1 MKEIRLIALDLDNT
15 TLDGEGRL
23 TLRTRRAIERALSSG
38 IEVVVASGRSRLSLP
53 EEVVSVAG
61 LRYAIT
67 SNGAAVYDLQTGEA
81 LHRLVLSSAAVEAL
95 LEQVD
100 PALELQVFIDGQGFA
115 SAQYLR
121 DPSQYAPT
129 TAIRWDYLKRTRR
142 PVEDIRRF
150 VWENRG
156 RVDMFDVV
164 LPDPDRR
171 ETLIRQ
177 LRDRILDIYVTTS
190 AQYLV
195 EVVHP
200 DCGKRAGLRWLG
212 ERLGISAG
220 QTAAFGDAENDR
232 DMIEYAGLGC
242 AVANAEPQVRAAAD
256 WVVPSHRED
265 GVAWAIE
272 TILAKQGVP

>member
-23 TLRTRRAIERALSSG
+23 TPRCRRAIERALSSG
-38 IEVVVASGRSRLSLP
+38 VEVVVASGRSRRSLP
-53 EEVVSVAG
+53 QDLLEVGG

-67 SNGAAVYDLQTGEA
+67 SNGAAVYDLRTGEA
-81 LHRLVLSSAAVEAL
+81 LHRLVLPQEAVGMLLAA
-95 LEQVD
+95 VD
-100 PALELQVFIDGQGFA
+100 PALELQAFVDGQGFA
-115 SAQYLR
+115 SAEYLA
-121 DPSQYAPT
+121 DPSRYGAMTPV
-129 TAIRWDYLKRTRR
+129 RWEYLKRTRS
-142 PVEDIRRF
+142 PVPDIRRF
-150 VWENRG
+150 IWENRA
-156 RVDMFDVV
+156 RLDMFDVV
-164 LPDPDRR
+164 LPEAGHR
-171 ETLIRQ
+171 EALIRQ
-177 LRDRILDIYVTTS
+177 LRETVPGVYVTTS

-200 DCGKRAGLRWLG
+200 QCGKRAGVCWLG
-212 ERLGISAG
+212 ERLGIPAE

-272 TILAKQGVP
+272 RILAGQGTP